1 MLVSLTGG
9 PSSCVATA
17 ACEARIVWGAP
28 ENVVESHGSQVP
40 ALPCADSQSGAQSS
54 TLVGR
59 SGEQIAAQKDV
70 VPGPRM
76 LKKKLTP
83 KKKKTNFLP

>member
-1 MLVSLTGG
+1 
-9 PSSCVATA
+9 
-17 ACEARIVWGAP
+17 
-28 ENVVESHGSQVP
+28 VESHGSQVP
-40 ALPCADSQSGAQSS
+40 AIPCADSQSGAQSS

-83 KKKKTNFLP
+83 KKKTNFLP